1 MNKLLRLA
9 ALLKAAHASA
19 LDPSPMMPAETTVAI
34 DEAMGIVLKMIAKKK
49 AQLSSVKP
57 AVDFP
62 KLTGVK

>member
-1 MNKLLRLA
+1 
-9 ALLKAAHASA
+9 
-19 LDPSPMMPAETTVAI
+19 MMPAETTVAI